1 MFYVRFLTIL
11 TAILL
16 LLSFSAAFFRPKLHP
31 EFKVYD
37 SSYVV
42 DETTETTERT
52 TKTPQKTVTV
62 EEKILPTVSVS
73 KTEKTAPSKTY
84 KREVSRNTARKTVQT
99 ETKKVQTEKPTEKSV
114 TTKKETTVARPQTT
128 ETQKTLSA
136 EKEQIAW
143 NVWRS
148 RIQNQIMKDVKLP
161 TVPQGTIFRF
171 QFTASA
177 TGRVS
182 EVRTWSDNPKYTPY
196 AIEYMAPVIRGY
208 QGKEILNFPA
218 GTMRTST
225 KVTGAMKISKSTKY
239 SNPGDYNDTET
250 ITREY

>member
-1 MFYVRFLTIL
+1 MRFITVLTV
-11 TAILL
+11 ILL

-37 SSYVV
+37 SSFVV
-42 DETTETTERT
+42 DEKTETTEET
-52 TKTPQKTVTV
+52 VETPQKTTAA
-62 EEKILPTVSVS
+62 EEKILPTVSVT
-73 KTEKTAPSKTY
+73 KTEKTTPAQTY
-84 KREVSRNTARKTVQT
+84 KREISRNTSNKTVQT

-114 TTKKETTVARPQTT
+114 TTKKETPVARPRTN
-128 ETQKTLSA
+128 ETQKTLSS

-171 QFTASA
+171 EFTVSES
-177 TGRVS
+177 GRVS
-182 EVRTWSDNPKYTPY
+182 SVKTWSETPKYTPY

-208 QGKEILNFPA
+208 QGKEILKFPE

-225 KVTGAMKISKSTKY
+225 RAIGAMKISRTTKY

>member
-1 MFYVRFLTIL
+1 MFYMRFITVLTV
-11 TAILL
+11 ILL

-37 SSYVV
+37 SSFVV
-42 DETTETTERT
+42 DEKTETTEET
-52 TKTPQKTVTV
+52 VETPQKTTATK
-62 EEKILPTVSVS
+62 EKFLPTVSVT
-73 KTEKTAPSKTY
+73 KTEKTAPSTY
-84 KREVSRNTARKTVQT
+84 KREVSRNTSNKTVQT

-114 TTKKETTVARPQTT
+114 TTKKETTVVRPRTT
-128 ETQKTLSA
+128 EVQKTLSA

-171 QFTASA
+171 EFTVSES
-177 TGRVS
+177 GRVS
-182 EVRTWSDNPKYTPY
+182 SVKTWSETPKYTPY

-208 QGKEILNFPA
+208 QGKEILKFPE

-225 KVTGAMKISKSTKY
+225 RAIGAMKISRTTKY

>member
-1 MFYVRFLTIL
+1 MFYVRFLTVL
-11 TAILL
+11 TAFLL

-37 SSYVV
+37 SSFVV
-42 DETTETTERT
+42 DEKTETTERT

-62 EEKILPTVSVS
+62 EEKILPTVSVT
-73 KTEKTAPSKTY
+73 KTEKTAPSTY
-84 KREVSRNTARKTVQT
+84 KREVSRNTSNKTVQT

-114 TTKKETTVARPQTT
+114 TTKKETPVARPRTN
-128 ETQKTLSA
+128 ETQKTLSS

-171 QFTASA
+171 EFTVSES
-177 TGRVS
+177 GRVS
-182 EVRTWSDNPKYTPY
+182 SVKTWSETPKYTPY

-208 QGKEILNFPA
+208 QGKEILKFPE

-225 KVTGAMKISKSTKY
+225 RAIGAMKISRTTKY